1 MVGKL
6 GHSTPAAMAETVLER
21 CPKRARIAVLLDK
34 KGQVWMDMPDAASP
48 GELVGVYARSHDP
61 DALAEDIEFSAHERG
76 LA

>member
-1 MVGKL
+1 MSEAYAHRG
-6 GHSTPAAMAETVLER
+6 AAGWR
-21 CPKRARIAVLLDK
+21 W
-34 KGQVWMDMPDAASP
+34 QVWMDMPDAASP

>member
-6 GHSTPAAMAETVLER
+6 GHSTLAAMAEAVLER
-21 CPKRARIAVLLDK
+21 CPKRTRIAVLLDK
-34 KGQVWMDMPDAASP
+34 RGQVWMDMPDAAVH

-61 DALAEDIEFSAHERG
+61 DALAEDIEATAHERG

>member
-34 KGQVWMDMPDAASP
+34 KG
-48 GELVGVYARSHDP
+48 
-61 DALAEDIEFSAHERG
+61 
-76 LA
+76 